1 MRMMKCR
8 LCGFPYLLSKMI
20 RWRDNGT
27 ISFTIMPDFRLIL
40 MESELMADTY
50 SHIGENMGISIS
62 HLVFEAQRNAVRW
75 AMDSLLDIFP
85 LSLGRVG
92 INKQLVVRIFCR
104 LSTWLGTGY
113 VKGLH
118 YRPKQYGE
126 ALIRNPFNRNLMA
139 AIVLGAFESLERR
152 PFEHEWKIMGSDE
165 VIRVATGDAR
175 PEFSKRLEI
184 NLQPSKDGDLAF
196 SRCPSCDMPQD
207 LAYLEWREEQ
217 GEIIDTRRDVRI
229 IIIDPYSGRAVFRE
243 LEKELGEDIFPLIIN
258 AGKDYARDRILEP
271 GGVSDNG
278 GMITAEDREVFYRKS
293 LRLLPLWGYGN
304 PVSLHHEEGGLEATI
319 ENPFNKYLLA
329 GYMAALFEAVEG
341 VESEVT
347 WEFAQPYSITYT
359 ARADA

>member
-1 MRMMKCR
+1 MRMKKCR

-40 MESELMADTY
+40 LESQMMTDIY
-50 SHIGENMGISIS
+50 SHIEENMGISIS

-75 AMDSLLDIFP
+75 ALDSLLNKFP
-85 LSLGRVG
+85 VSLGRVG
-92 INKQLVVRIFCR
+92 PNKQLAVRIFCR
-104 LSTWLGTGY
+104 LSVWLGCGY

-118 YRPKQYGE
+118 YRSKRYGE
-126 ALIRNPFNRNLMA
+126 ALIRNPFDRDLLT
-139 AIVLGAFESLERR
+139 AIILGAFESLERR
-152 PFEHEWKIMGSDE
+152 HFENEWKMIGGDE
-165 VIRVATGDAR
+165 VIRVTTSDAK

-184 NLQPSKDGDLAF
+184 DLQPSRDGDLAL
-196 SRCPSCDMPQD
+196 SRCPSCGVPAN
-207 LAYLEWREEQ
+207 LAYLDWREEE
-217 GEIIDTRRDVRI
+217 GEIIDNRRGQRM
-229 IIIDPYSGRAVFRE
+229 IIIDPYSGSAVFRE

-278 GMITAEDREVFYRKS
+278 GKISAEDREVFYRKS

-304 PVSLHHEEGGLEATI
+304 PVSLHHEEGRLEITI

-329 GYMAALFEAVEG
+329 GYIAALFEAVDG
-341 VESEVT
+341 AESKVT
-347 WEFAQPYSITYT
+347 WESPQHYSITFI

>member
-1 MRMMKCR
+1 MRMKKCR

-27 ISFTIMPDFRLIL
+27 ISFTVMPDFRLIL
-40 MESELMADTY
+40 MESEMMADTY

-92 INKQLVVRIFCR
+92 PNKQLAVRIFCR
-104 LSTWLGTGY
+104 LSTWLGCGY

-118 YRPKQYGE
+118 YRPKRYGE
-126 ALIRNPFNRNLMA
+126 ALIRNPFNHDLMT
-139 AIVLGAFESLERR
+139 AIILGAFESLERR
-152 PFEHEWKIMGSDE
+152 PFEHEWRKVGGDE
-165 VIRVATGDAR
+165 VIRVTTSDAK

-184 NLQPSKDGDLAF
+184 TLQPSKNGDCVLP
-196 SRCPSCDMPQD
+196 RCPSCGVPAD
-207 LAYLEWREEQ
+207 LGYLDWQEEE
-217 GEIIDTRRDVRI
+217 GEIIDNRRGERM
-229 IIIDPYSGRAVFRE
+229 IIIDPYSGSAVFRE

-258 AGKDYARDRILEP
+258 AGKDYARDRILKP
-271 GGVSDNG
+271 GGMSEDGGKVS
-278 GMITAEDREVFYRKS
+278 AEDREVFYRKS

-304 PVSLHHEEGGLEATI
+304 PASLNHEEGRLEITI

-329 GYMAALFEAVEG
+329 GYMAALFEAVEE
-341 VESEVT
+341 VESKVT
-347 WEFAQPYSITYT
+347 WESTQPYSIAFT